1 LTRVHAE
8 STEPTARAAVE
19 ALAGLPH
26 FDQVWAGD
34 LRLSLQIVVVASGDR
49 VPGVEFARRAHL
61 LRQRAASLSGRAKG
75 EVQVLQL
82 ALYDRQVPPE
92 ERQFV
97 VENARVAPW
106 WPPARQPIC
115 PPSTPP
121 EPPPRRRQRAR
132 EKGNRRRCAWPAPPR
147 HPGGREFR
155 PPQWQIQQRRRARP
169 RRRHAAPP
177 RRSSAP

>member
-1 LTRVHAE
+1 MNADFIHKLEAHLEGSGLTRVHAE

-26 FDQVWAGD
+26 FDQIWAGD

-75 EVQVLQL
+75 DVQVLQL
-82 ALYDRQVPPE
+82 AVYDRPVPAE

-97 VENARVAPW
+97 VENARVLPW
-106 WPPARQPIC
+106 WPLARGRVATWVVALGEPALYAADFRGW
-115 PPSTPP
+115 
-121 EPPPRRRQRAR
+121 PRELSADQFRALL
-132 EKGNRRRCAWPAPPR
+132 A
-147 HPGGREFR
+147 
-155 PPQWQIQQRRRARP
+155 
-169 RRRHAAPP
+169 
-177 RRSSAP
+177 

>member
-1 LTRVHAE
+1 VKADFLNKLDAHLQTSGLTRVHAE
-8 STEPTARAAVE
+8 SSEPTARAAVE

-49 VPGVEFARRAHL
+49 VPRVEFARRAHL

-106 WPPARQPIC
+106 WPLSRGRVATWVVALAEPALYAAQFRGWPQELSPD
-115 PPSTPP
+115 
-121 EPPPRRRQRAR
+121 QFRALL
-132 EKGNRRRCAWPAPPR
+132 E
-147 HPGGREFR
+147 
-155 PPQWQIQQRRRARP
+155 
-169 RRRHAAPP
+169 
-177 RRSSAP
+177 